1 MRTEVILMSDTDN
14 GQTASV
20 RDTFADE
27 KSCTEFTT
35 EHGLT
40 NPPDA
45 FCFGFVCPQCGRTNP
60 LKGNPAEFR
69 SQPVRCFGCTWV
81 SVLDERALERFA
93 GGVRDDE

>member
-1 MRTEVILMSDTDN
+1 MSDTDN
-14 GQTASV
+14 RQTESV
-20 RDTFADE
+20 RYMFTDE
-27 KSCTEFTT
+27 KNCTEFTT

-40 NPPDA
+40 NPPEA

-60 LKGNPAEFR
+60 LKGDPVEFR

-93 GGVRDDE
+93 GEVHDDE